1 MFVDAKVCSLDKL
14 VQLAHE
20 TGLTRFKDWSDRLQT
35 RSNHF
40 FLQKNTKS
48 AMVVQ
53 NRNAAEITVWGKNF
67 LQKNTKLAIEVWH
80 FIFSYILMMG
90 YAIKMPKRF
99 MIHGYKAGGCFY
111 IHSLNFDSRRH
122 CKEQLLFIVIGSCA
136 SMVI

>member
-53 NRNAAEITVWGKNF
+53 NRNAAEITVWGKKF
-67 LQKNTKLAIEVWH
+67 PTEKHKVGYRGLAFHIQLYFDDGLCYQNAEEV
-80 FIFSYILMMG
+80 Y
-90 YAIKMPKRF
+90 
-99 MIHGYKAGGCFY
+99 
-111 IHSLNFDSRRH
+111 DSW
-122 CKEQLLFIVIGSCA
+122 I
-136 SMVI
+136 